1 MDLAQKIVVDDR
13 FRARSVI
20 AEASDRRLVVEWA
33 DGRIS
38 RFPYI
43 WLRHA
48 CFFPVQGRPEQAPD
62 AAPLLVE
69 DPDLP
74 VIGGLAWDDVTVSID
89 WSHDGSTTRHD
100 LADLRRFCI
109 SDAARAERSPPAK
122 TWTANDALDFPWFT
136 PGSLDKPEE
145 RLAVF
150 EHLMTRGI
158 VLLRGFPTDRKT
170 LFAIADRFGPIRRTH
185 FGDVFD
191 IRSTPQDNLGNRE
204 KVGATAHNAQAPH
217 TDESYRHGPPGISV
231 FHCLKP
237 HPGGQ
242 GASIF
247 LDGFK
252 AAERLRMTNPDAF
265 SLLSTTPVMYR
276 AERNAEERFRTW
288 QRMIATDHNGAVRGV
303 AVSDRTL
310 APLSLP
316 EDRIEPAYRAIR
328 AFEEQ
333 LAATDLMFERLLEP
347 GEVVIFDNHRILHAR
362 RAFDPMAGERHL
374 QQVAV
379 DREEFHNVMRL
390 LAGKCGRE
398 DLANLDTDSGV
409 LTQR

>member
-1 MDLAQKIVVDDR
+1 MDAAQKIAVDDR
-13 FRARSVI
+13 FEARSVI
-20 AEASDRRLVVEWA
+20 ADATDRRLVVEWA

-48 CFFPVQGRPEQAPD
+48 CFFPVQGRPEQTSD

-74 VIGGLAWDDVTVSID
+74 VVGTLEWDGATVTIN

-100 LADLRRFCI
+100 LAGLRRDCL
-109 SDAARAERSPPAK
+109 SDEARAERSPPAN
-122 TWTANDALDFPWFT
+122 TWTANDAMDFTWFT
-136 PGSLDKPEE
+136 PRSLETPDE

-150 EHLMTRGI
+150 EHLLTRGI
-158 VLLRGFPTDRKT
+158 VFLRGFQTDRET

-191 IRSTPQDNLGNRE
+191 IRSTPADNLGNRK

-231 FHCLKP
+231 FHCLKT

-247 LDGFK
+247 VDGFK
-252 AAERLRMTNPDAF
+252 AAERLRTADSDSFAF
-265 SLLSTTPVMYR
+265 LSTTPVMYR
-276 AERNAEERFRTW
+276 AERNSEERFRTW
-288 QRMIATDHNGAVRGV
+288 QRMIATDQYGVVRGV

-310 APLSLP
+310 APMSLP
-316 EDRIEPAYRAIR
+316 EDQVEPAYRAIR

-333 LAATDLMFERLLEP
+333 MAAADLMFERLMEP
-347 GEVVIFDNHRILHAR
+347 GDVAIFDNHRVLHAR
-362 RAFDPMAGERHL
+362 KAFDPMAGERHL

-390 LAGKCGRE
+390 LAERCGRD

-409 LTQR
+409 LAQR